1 MAYINVHLFDSFE
14 AANIAIETINNGE
27 GIPVNETAT
36 TRTYTQAQE
45 NNGNIYI
52 LADDVT
58 VKYLGEIIEI
68 ELIYNE
74 ELL

>member
-1 MAYINVHLFDSFE
+1 MQFSKVHLYATIED
-14 AANIAIETINNGE
+14 ANVDIETINNGE

-36 TRTYTQAQE
+36 TRTYTEAQE

-58 VKYLGEIIEI
+58 IKYLGEPVEI

-74 ELL
+74 EI

>member
-1 MAYINVHLFDSFE
+1 MPFTNVHLFESFE
-14 AANIAIETINNGE
+14 AANDAIQTINQGE
-27 GIPVNETAT
+27 GIPINETAT
-36 TRTYTQAQE
+36 TRTYTEAQE

-58 VKYLGEIIEI
+58 IKYLGEPVEI

-74 ELL
+74 EI

>member
-1 MAYINVHLFDSFE
+1 MAFTNVHLFDSFE
-14 AANIAIETINNGE
+14 VANVAIETINQGE

-36 TRTYTQAQE
+36 TRTYAEAQE

-58 VKYLGEIIEI
+58 VKYLGEPVEI

-74 ELL
+74 EI

>member
-1 MAYINVHLFDSFE
+1 MQFTKVHLYTTIED
-14 AANIAIETINNGE
+14 ANNAIELINQGE
-27 GIPVNETAT
+27 GIPINETAT
-36 TRTYTQAQE
+36 TRTYTEAQE

-58 VKYLGEIIEI
+58 IKYLGEPVEI

-74 ELL
+74 EI